1 MNETIFALSTG
12 LLPAAIAIVRVSGP
26 KSRDTLELLTGSI
39 ISPKKMVLRNLNDPF
54 VSESDYT
61 KLDSAMVVWF
71 PAPSTY
77 TGEDLVE
84 FHLHGGRSVVNDVLE
99 TISKIPGLRPAE
111 RGEFTKRALL
121 NGRIDLVQ
129 AEAIE
134 DLILAETTQQRKL
147 ANKHI
152 DGTLSFPAEQWR
164 QQIIEILA
172 KIEGALDFVDEEDV
186 PDSISIDKEA
196 KKLCDEIR
204 KHVNLGKKANTI
216 RSGIKV
222 ALVGKPNVGKS
233 SLLNCLSGKDMAIV
247 SKTEGTTRD
256 IIEVHLNID
265 GLPVIVSDTAG
276 IRKARDEI
284 ERKGIKLALK
294 KAEDADLNIVIIEP
308 KSAYFTGF
316 LKDLVNQKA
325 IFVINKSD
333 LGINNIIDDF
343 KKYSPIYISIKNEK
357 NLDKLILEIK
367 NKLKNQFI
375 VSGDILITRER
386 HRQHLKRCVEHLN
399 DFKEKNNLEEFDKA
413 AEDLRLATRNLGMI
427 VGKVDVEEVLGS
439 IFNDF
444 CIGK

>member
-1 MNETIFALSTG
+1 
-12 LLPAAIAIVRVSGP
+12 
-26 KSRDTLELLTGSI
+26 
-39 ISPKKMVLRNLNDPF
+39 
-54 VSESDYT
+54 
-61 KLDSAMVVWF
+61 
-71 PAPSTY
+71 
-77 TGEDLVE
+77 
-84 FHLHGGRSVVNDVLE
+84 LE

-256 IIEVHLNID
+256 IIEVRMD
-265 GLPVIVSDTAG
+265 
-276 IRKARDEI
+276 
-284 ERKGIKLALK
+284 
-294 KAEDADLNIVIIEP
+294 
-308 KSAYFTGF
+308 
-316 LKDLVNQKA
+316 
-325 IFVINKSD
+325 
-333 LGINNIIDDF
+333 
-343 KKYSPIYISIKNEK
+343 IS
-357 NLDKLILEIK
+357 
-367 NKLKNQFI
+367 
-375 VSGDILITRER
+375 GWP
-386 HRQHLKRCVEHLN
+386 
-399 DFKEKNNLEEFDKA
+399 
-413 AEDLRLATRNLGMI
+413 
-427 VGKVDVEEVLGS
+427 
-439 IFNDF
+439 
-444 CIGK
+444 